1 MAESKKVSNN
11 FSAFLIVF
19 FVLTTIIVFAVM
31 LFLSYENMAG
41 KTKRTLHDSAEDLC
55 ECLVQDITA
64 VSDGAS
70 FEFTVNDDGSED
82 FRISSEINKF
92 VNSKLYE
99 NSGSIYITDIEGNV
113 YSQNKTSGFANEK
126 IYAVSQHGSLYVIKD
141 VVGGEVLKGSEKNL
155 GNKYTLDKTDEKDYY
170 FYSISGRKIPGTEY
184 YVLVK
189 ESASILSVFN
199 EFVDVVLFPAVLS
212 MLIAISLYIA
222 FVAISFRPVKDISA
236 VIARVSDGDYTARVQ
251 QKYVDANDI
260 GNLSLS
266 SEFTEMAITLNTMIE
281 SIQNQ
286 EKDRELFISSI
297 AHDIRTPLT
306 SINGFVTAMLDGTI
320 PPENY
325 DKYMNLIKQETNRIR
340 KLVVSM
346 TEASSL
352 AHVNPELME
361 EFNTTDMIIDIIE
374 NLESQLAEKNITILK
389 SLDPG
394 PDNIAYGDSQQL
406 CRVIINIITNAIKF
420 TPQDGVIKV
429 TTEGVKRDNM
439 IVITVEDSGPGIPE
453 NKRKRIFD
461 SFYQADAS
469 RKQEGFGLGLYI
481 CKQILF
487 AHGQTIVC
495 DESHELGGAKFI
507 FSFAFPPKDNE

>member
-41 KTKRTLHDSAEDLC
+41 KTKRSLHKSSGDLC
-55 ECLVQDITA
+55 AYLVQDISTA
-64 VSDGAS
+64 SDGS
-70 FEFTVNDDGSED
+70 DFTFTVNNDGSDD
-82 FRISSEINKF
+82 FRISSEINTF
-92 VNSKLYE
+92 VHSKLYE
-99 NSGSIYITDIEGNV
+99 NSGSICITDSDGVV
-113 YSQNKTSGFANEK
+113 YAQNKVSGNANER
-126 IYAVSQHGSLYVIKD
+126 IYVVSQQGSQYNIKD
-141 VVGGEVLKGSEKNL
+141 VIGQQVLRGCEKSPDHR
-155 GNKYTLDKTDEKDYY
+155 YTQDATDETERY
-170 FYSISGRKIPGTEY
+170 FYSISGCQIPGSKY
-184 YVLVK
+184 FVLVK
-189 ESASILSVFN
+189 ESASIVSVFN
-199 EFVDVVLFPAVLS
+199 DFVDVVLFPAVLS

-236 VIARVSDGDYTARVQ
+236 VIAKVSDGDYTARVQ

-352 AHVNPELME
+352 AHVNP
-361 EFNTTDMIIDIIE
+361 
-374 NLESQLAEKNITILK
+374 
-389 SLDPG
+389 
-394 PDNIAYGDSQQL
+394 
-406 CRVIINIITNAIKF
+406 
-420 TPQDGVIKV
+420 
-429 TTEGVKRDNM
+429 
-439 IVITVEDSGPGIPE
+439 
-453 NKRKRIFD
+453 
-461 SFYQADAS
+461 
-469 RKQEGFGLGLYI
+469 
-481 CKQILF
+481 
-487 AHGQTIVC
+487 
-495 DESHELGGAKFI
+495 
-507 FSFAFPPKDNE
+507 

>member
-41 KTKRTLHDSAEDLC
+41 KTKRSLHSSAEDLC
-55 ECLVQDITA
+55 DCLVQDILSI
-64 VSDGAS
+64 SDGNA
-70 FEFTVNDDGSED
+70 FTFTVNDDGSED
-82 FRISSEINKF
+82 FRISSEINKL
-92 VNSKLYE
+92 VHSKLYE
-99 NSGSIYITDIEGNV
+99 KSGSIYITDFHNYV
-113 YSQNKTSGFANEK
+113 YSQSTPNGYPNEK
-126 IYAVSQHGSLYVIKD
+126 INVVSQQGSQYVMKD
-141 VVGGEVLKGSEKNL
+141 VNGQEVLNACEKNL
-155 GNKYTLDKTDEKDYY
+155 DHKFTKDETDERAKY
-170 FYSISGRKIPGTEY
+170 FFSISGRKIPGSDY
-184 YVLVK
+184 YILVK

-199 EFVDVVLFPAVLS
+199 DFVDVVMFPAVLS

-236 VIARVSDGDYTARVQ
+236 VIAKVSDGDYTARVQ

-374 NLESQLAEKNITILK
+374 NLESQLAEKNITIMK

-420 TPQDGVIKV
+420 TPQDGAIKI

-439 IVITVEDSGPGIPE
+439 ILITVEDSGPGIPE

-507 FSFAFPPKDNE
+507 FSFGFPPKDNE